1 MEQNNEIILFETSDK
16 KVTLSVPMD
25 GDTVWLSQAQMA
37 ELFDTTKQNVSLH
50 ANNCFKEGEL
60 NKKSVVKDFLT
71 TASDGKNYK
80 TKYYNL
86 DVIISVGY
94 RVKSKR
100 GIEFRQWASKIL
112 KQYMID
118 GYAINEKRLHAL
130 QKTVDIQTR
139 MLADALNV
147 EEKDVLRAVNL
158 YTDSLI
164 LLDQY
169 DHQVIVKPTGAKP
182 IYRITYDDCMKMV
195 SHMKDSFETDV
206 FGVEKEE
213 GKVNG
218 IISAI
223 YQSAFGEDAYP
234 SIEEKASNL
243 LYFMIKDHPFA
254 DGCKRTAASL
264 FLEFLERNDA
274 LFIDGNKRIGDGEL
288 VAITLM
294 IAESNPE
301 EKDIM
306 VKLVM
311 NLLNM

>member
-1 MEQNNEIILFETSDK
+1 MKKSEIILFETKDK
-16 KVTLSVPMD
+16 EVTLSVPMD
-25 GDTVWLSQAQMA
+25 GDTVWLSQAQMT
-37 ELFDTTKQNVSLH
+37 ELFNVDRTVITRH
-50 ANNCFKEGEL
+50 VNNIFKEKEL
-60 NKKSVVKDFLT
+60 IRESNVQKMHIANADRPVQFY
-71 TASDGKNYK
+71 A
-80 TKYYNL
+80 L

-147 EEKDVLRAVNL
+147 EEKDILKAVNL
-158 YTDSLI
+158 YTDALT

-169 DHQVIVKPTGAKP
+169 DHQAIVKPDGKTP
-182 IYRITYDDCMKMV
+182 VYRITYDDCMTMV
-195 SHMKDSFETDV
+195 SHMRDSFDTDV
-206 FGVEKEE
+206 FGVEKEV

-223 YQSAFGEDAYP
+223 YQSVFGEDAYP
-234 SIEEKASNL
+234 TIEEKAANL

-254 DGCKRTAASL
+254 DGCK
-264 FLEFLERNDA
+264 
-274 LFIDGNKRIGDGEL
+274 
-288 VAITLM
+288 
-294 IAESNPE
+294 
-301 EKDIM
+301 
-306 VKLVM
+306 
-311 NLLNM
+311 

>member
-254 DGCKRTAASL
+254 DGCKRIAASL

>member
-130 QKTVDIQTR
+130 QKTVNIQTR
-139 MLADALNV
+139 MLANALNV

-254 DGCKRTAASL
+254 DGCKRIAASL

>member
-158 YTDSLI
+158 YTNSLI

-254 DGCKRTAASL
+254 DGCKRIAASL